1 MCVNVYGI
9 FIMYCCWFVV
19 VDMCPPMTE
28 TQISIAVVTD
38 YAVPERELNDV
49 AWWSGLQLT
58 L

>member
-1 MCVNVYGI
+1 MYMVL

-19 VDMCPPMTE
+19 ADMCPPMME
-28 TQISIAVVTD
+28 TRISTAVVTD

-49 AWWSGLQLT
+49 AWWSDLQLT